1 MVTKEETWGM
11 DKSGAWNE
19 HIHTTIYKI
28 KYSIVLQALCL
39 SDLVP

>member
-28 KYSIVLQALCL
+28 KYR
-39 SDLVP
+39 